1 MKKKERL
8 SLFHEMGIIFQILVV
23 YFFLLVS
30 CSANKSVPAFFTFG
44 DSLVDVGNNNNLLT
58 QAKANFYPH
67 GIDFGNNPRGQF
79 SNGRTT
85 FDILQQEL
93 GFAQFTPPYLAP
105 TTVGDA
111 LLQGVNYASSGS
123 GIFNYTGYFFGE
135 RINFDTQIS
144 NHGRTVLAIM
154 SRIGIP
160 AAQKLLRRAIYGVVI
175 GSNDIMFREFTPMA
189 MSMSEEAYL
198 DFLIS
203 RLKLALTTLYNLNAR
218 KITVANAGPSGCIP
232 YEKEIHPVPKGSCVR
247 LINRMAQTYNDKL
260 KGMLAEL
267 NKDLQGAKFIY
278 VDIYQILLDLTKNY
292 VSYGFENATSACC
305 SFAVTRVGLVPC
317 NPFSKICPDRS
328 KYIFWDA
335 FHLTDA
341 ANVIATRH
349 IMDGGLNY
357 VSPMNFRQL
366 VQS

>member
-1 MKKKERL
+1 
-8 SLFHEMGIIFQILVV
+8 MGIIFQILVV
-23 YFFLLVS
+23 YFLLLVS
-30 CSANKSVPAFFTFG
+30 CSANENVPAFFTFG
-44 DSLVDVGNNNNLLT
+44 DSLVDVGNNNYLQT
-58 QAKANFYPH
+58 IAKGNYFPF
-67 GIDFGNNPRGQF
+67 GIDFGNNPTGRF

-93 GFAQFTPPYLAP
+93 GFAHFTPPYLAP

-123 GIFNYTGYFFGE
+123 GIFNSTGYMFGD
-135 RINFDTQIS
+135 RINFDTQMS
-144 NHGRTVLAIM
+144 YHGRTVLAIM

-160 AAQKLLRRAIYGVVI
+160 AAQKLLRRAIYGVAI
-175 GSNDIMFREFTPMA
+175 GSNDIMFKESAPVA
-189 MSMSEEAYL
+189 MSEEAYL

-203 RLKLALTTLYNLNAR
+203 RLKSALTIIVT
-218 KITVANAGPSGCIP
+218 NAGACGCIP
-232 YEKEIHPVPKGSCVR
+232 FEKDIHPVPKGSCVR
-247 LINRMAQTYNDKL
+247 LINRMARTYNDKL

-267 NKDLQGAKFIY
+267 NKDLQGAKFVY
-278 VDIYQILLDLTKNY
+278 VDIYRIILDLTNNY

-305 SFAVTRVGLVPC
+305 WSAVGRGGLVPC
-317 NPFSKICPDRS
+317 NPLSKVCPDRS
-328 KYIFWDA
+328 KYIFWDV

-341 ANVIATRH
+341 ANVIAARH

-357 VSPMNFRQL
+357 TSPMNFRQL

>member
-1 MKKKERL
+1 
-8 SLFHEMGIIFQILVV
+8 MGIIFQILVV
-23 YFFLLVS
+23 CFLLLVS

-44 DSLVDVGNNNNLLT
+44 DSLVDVGNNNYLQTL
-58 QAKANFYPH
+58 AKANYFPF
-67 GIDFGNNPRGQF
+67 GIDFGNKPTGRF
-79 SNGRTT
+79 TNGRTT

-105 TTVGDA
+105 TTVGDV
-111 LLQGVNYASSGS
+111 LLQGVNYASSAS
-123 GIFNYTGYFFGE
+123 GILNSTGSNFGD

-144 NHGRTVLAIM
+144 NHGRTESAT
-154 SRIGIP
+154 
-160 AAQKLLRRAIYGVVI
+160 A
-175 GSNDIMFREFTPMA
+175 
-189 MSMSEEAYL
+189 MSEEAYL

-218 KITVANAGPSGCIP
+218 KIIVANAGPCGCIP
-232 YEKEIHPVPKGSCVR
+232 FEKDIHPLPKGSCVR
-247 LINRMAQTYNDKL
+247 LINRLAHTFNDKL

-278 VDIYQILLDLTKNY
+278 VDIYRMLLDLTQNY

-305 SFAVTRVGLVPC
+305 SFAGSRGGVVPC
-317 NPFSKICPDRS
+317 NPLSKICPDRS
-328 KYIFWDA
+328 KYIFWDP

-341 ANVIATRH
+341 ANVIAVRH
-349 IMDGGLNY
+349 MMDGGLNY
-357 VSPMNFRQL
+357 MSPMNFRQL